1 MKKEWCGPF
10 HCRYYIMHFV
20 LGCSY
25 IYTYVYALR
34 TNECV
39 NVCMCSPLC
48 GNKSLEGGE
57 ALLCKV
63 GTVILFGRCDGVD
76 GVSPAGLEVKLV
88 LAAEI
93 NGMWGSIC
101 GVVDS

>member
-1 MKKEWCGPF
+1 MA
-10 HCRYYIMHFV
+10 HFTADITS
-20 LGCSY
+20 CISY
-25 IYTYVYALR
+25 LVVAIYTYVYALR